1 MKENK
6 FKTMKKSVVSRIKIT
21 KRGKILRR
29 KMSVDHC
36 RTRKSKKNILSK
48 RKEYEINFPA
58 KKILNYM
65 LR

>member
-6 FKTMKKSVVSRIKIT
+6 FKTMKKSVISRIKIT

-29 KMSVDHC
+29 KMNVDHC

-48 RKEYEINFPA
+48 RKEYKINFPT